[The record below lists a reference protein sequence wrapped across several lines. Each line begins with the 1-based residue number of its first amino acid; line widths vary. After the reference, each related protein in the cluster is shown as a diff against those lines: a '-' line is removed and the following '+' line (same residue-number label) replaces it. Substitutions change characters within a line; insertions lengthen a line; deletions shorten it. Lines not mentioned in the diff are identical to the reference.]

1 MQKKSLF
8 SALLLGLGIAHAY
21 AASVAEI
28 DAIGDPVQKGLAI
41 AHETKRLDSGYHDF
55 VANAEMIL
63 KSADAQTSVR
73 KFHTKALEIPD
84 DGDHSINVF
93 DSPGDVAG
101 TAILV
106 FSHGL
111 TPDDQWL
118 YMPAIK
124 RVKRISTRS
133 KSGPFVG
140 SEFAYEDI
148 STWVPEKYT
157 YRYLG
162 SEPLDGA
169 DCFKVANTPAF
180 PDSGYSLLHEWVDK
194 KIFRPRKIDYFDRK
208 GALLKTLSFEDYK
221 LYNGH
226 FWRAG
231 KMTMVNHQTGRSTVL
246 LWKDYK
252 FGTGLTKADLT
263 EAKLME

>member
-1 MQKKSLF
+1 MQKKTVF
-8 SALLLGLGIAHAY
+8 SALLLSLSMAHASAST
-21 AASVAEI
+21 AAI
-28 DAIGDPVQKGLAI
+28 DAISDPAKKGQAI
-41 AHETKRLDSGYHDF
+41 AVETKRLDSGYGDF

-63 KSADAQTSVR
+63 KSADAQVSSR
-73 KFHTKALEIPD
+73 KFHTKALEVPG

-93 DSPGDVAG
+93 DTPGDVAG
-101 TAILV
+101 TAILIH
-106 FSHGL
+106 SHGL
-111 TPDDQWL
+111 KPDDQWL

-148 STWVPEKYT
+148 STWVPEKYA

-162 SEPLDGA
+162 VEMLNGA
-169 DCFKVANTPAF
+169 ECFKLANTPAYA
-180 PDSGYSLLHEWVDK
+180 DSGYSLLHEWVDK

-221 LYNGH
+221 LYNKR

-231 KMTMVNHQTGRSTVL
+231 TMTMVNHQTGRSTVL

-252 FGTGLTKADLT
+252 FGTGLTKADLA
-263 EAKLME
+263 ESKLME

>member
-1 MQKKSLF
+1 MQKKILF
-8 SALLLGLGIAHAY
+8 SALLLGLSISKSY
-21 AASVAEI
+21 ASVSEI
-28 DAIGDPVQKGLAI
+28 DAISDPVKKGHAI
-41 AHETKRLDSGYHDF
+41 AIETKHLDSGYRDF
-55 VANAEMIL
+55 IVSAEMIL
-63 KSADAQTSVR
+63 KSADAESSTR

-84 DGDHSINVF
+84 DGDYSINVF
-93 DSPGDVAG
+93 DNPADVAG
-101 TAILV
+101 TAILIH
-106 FSHGL
+106 SHGL

-162 SEPLDGA
+162 TEQLNGN
-169 DCFKVANTPAF
+169 DCFKVENTPAYS
-180 PDSGYSLLHEWVDK
+180 DSGYSLLHEWVDK
-194 KIFRPRKIDYFDRK
+194 KIFRPRKIEYFDRK
-208 GALLKTLSFEDYK
+208 GTLLKTLRFEDYK
-221 LYNGH
+221 LYNEH

-252 FGTGLTKADLT
+252 FGTGLSKDDFA
-263 EAKLME
+263 ESKLMN